1 PLLAEMS
8 DPPTIERRTG
18 GTGGSSQTAPR
29 KKQKPRNRLTAFERA
44 CALFGTEKVEQ
55 LQATCKSLEFKWGG
69 TGHPQAEG
77 MVLSL
82 TGQGVPDAQ
91 VRAIFGVGGSK
102 IERLKAVTKNGINTL
117 HTRCQRSRPSH
128 SYQMMA

>member
-1 PLLAEMS
+1 MS

-18 GTGGSSQTAPR
+18 GTGGSSQTVPR

-44 CALFGTEKVEQ
+44 CALLGTEKVEQ
-55 LQATCKSLEFKWGG
+55 LQATYKSLESKWGG
-69 TGHPQAEG
+69 TEHPQTEG

-82 TGQGVPDAQ
+82 IGQGVPDAQ

-102 IERLKAVTKNGINTL
+102 IARLKATVTNGNLKKDI
-117 HTRCQRSRPSH
+117 HVRIVIYGS
-128 SYQMMA
+128 A